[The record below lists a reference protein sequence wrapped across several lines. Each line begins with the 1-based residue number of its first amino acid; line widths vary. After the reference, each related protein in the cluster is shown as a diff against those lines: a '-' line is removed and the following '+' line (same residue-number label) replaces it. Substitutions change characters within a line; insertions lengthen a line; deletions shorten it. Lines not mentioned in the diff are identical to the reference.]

1 MKIEEEIK
9 NTIPLPLSQKTIINI
24 LYTNNILKEDLSRF
38 FKTYDLSME
47 QYNVLRILRGQ
58 RGNPANLSTI
68 QERMINKMSN
78 TTRLVD
84 KLILKKLATRNT
96 CSSNRRKIEILITS
110 RGLDLIEQLNV
121 ELIEKEN
128 NLTKQLTNE
137 ELETLNDLLDKI
149 RI

>member
-9 NTIPLPLSQKTIINI
+9 NTIPLPPSQKTIINI
-24 LYTNNILKEDLSRF
+24 LYTNNIIKEDLSRF
-38 FKTYDLSME
+38 FKTYDLTVE

-84 KLILKKLATRNT
+84 KLILKKLVTRNA

-110 RGLDLIEQLNV
+110 KGLDLMEQLNA
-121 ELIEKEN
+121 ELIAKES
-128 NLTKQLTNE
+128 NLTKQLTDE
-137 ELETLNDLLDKI
+137 ELETLN
-149 RI
+149 RFTG

>member
-1 MKIEEEIK
+1 MNIEHEIK

-24 LYTNNILKEDLSRF
+24 LYTSNSIKEDLSRF
-38 FKTYDLSME
+38 FKSFDLSIE

-58 RGNPANLSTI
+58 RGTPANLSTI

-84 KLILKKLATRNT
+84 KLIIKNLATRNT
-96 CSSNRRKIEILITS
+96 CSSNRRKIEVLITQ
-110 RGLDLIEQLNV
+110 RGLDLMEQLNA
-121 ELIEKEN
+121 ELLTRERG
-128 NLTKQLTNE
+128 LTKQLTDE

-149 RI
+149 RT